1 MNITEAK
8 GLFFY
13 PNTWLY
19 HAGTDE
25 CGTPIHHEGY
35 CTQAE
40 DERGNRWSHDYTFRL
55 SEFIKKAEGDTFKGR
70 ELLEL
75 TVEKLCDKMK
85 LHLQNGGKLNP
96 DHWEEDEPC
105 YGSDAYCDAYGF

>member
-19 HAGTDE
+19 RAGTDE

-35 CTQAE
+35 CAQA
-40 DERGNRWSHDYTFRL
+40 
-55 SEFIKKAEGDTFKGR
+55 
-70 ELLEL
+70 
-75 TVEKLCDKMK
+75 
-85 LHLQNGGKLNP
+85 
-96 DHWEEDEPC
+96 
-105 YGSDAYCDAYGF
+105 SDP

>member
-19 HAGTDE
+19 RAGTDE

-40 DERGNRWSHDYTFRL
+40 DSRGNRWNHNKVFLL
-55 SEFIKKAEGDTFKGR
+55 SDFIKKLKVIDLRQKKC
-70 ELLEL
+70 LS
-75 TVEKLCDKMK
+75 K
-85 LHLQNGGKLNP
+85 Q
-96 DHWEEDEPC
+96 WEF
-105 YGSDAYCDAYGF
+105 YLIK

>member
-25 CGTPIHHEGY
+25 CGTPIHNEGY
-35 CTQAE
+35 CAQAE
-40 DERGNRWSHDYTFRL
+40 DSRGNRWNHNKVF
-55 SEFIKKAEGDTFKGR
+55 
-70 ELLEL
+70 LLRPNYPI
-75 TVEKLCDKMK
+75 V
-85 LHLQNGGKLNP
+85 H
-96 DHWEEDEPC
+96 
-105 YGSDAYCDAYGF
+105 